1 MSSHFFHS
9 IFRSSARIRIT
20 LAIALI
26 VPWALMAWSPGT
38 CLAGEKEPLIHV
50 SADGPTQKV
59 PPNLVTAVE
68 QVSKQTIPAVVHILV
83 TERQEVRNPLYPFE
97 ENPLFRQFF
106 GSRRMPKK
114 FKRELKGLGTGMIM
128 DSRGYIL
135 TNNHVA
141 GGATKIEV
149 TLANGERYPAQLVG
163 ADPKTD
169 LAVIRIHAKDPLP
182 HVVFG
187 NSDQT
192 KVGQWVVAI
201 GHPRGLYQT
210 VTQGIISAK
219 HRAGI
224 MDPSNYQDYLQT
236 DAAINPGNS
245 GGPLLTLRGEV
256 IGVNSAI
263 ESTSGG
269 FQGIGF
275 AIPSKIAV
283 HIAKQLIAHGK
294 VERGWLGVTV
304 QDLTPALAKTF
315 GDENTQG
322 ALLSKVVKKSP
333 AAEAGLKRGDIVIAY
348 DGQKVPDASTLRNDV
363 ATTTIGHE
371 AHLTLLRDGKER
383 EVTVKI
389 GNLADEIK
397 FLTESV
403 EKRLGAK
410 FTDIPQKEAVNYGIE
425 SDQGV
430 KITQVDSAGSLGQA
444 GFEVGDLI
452 LEVNGH
458 PVGGVESF
466 DQIVSQLRP
475 QQQVVLL
482 ALDHRTGQKGEVT
495 IAVP

>member
-1 MSSHFFHS
+1 MASQFFHFN
-9 IFRSSARIRIT
+9 FRSSARIRT
-20 LAIALI
+20 SLAIALI
-26 VPWALMAWSPGT
+26 VPWALLAWSPGT
-38 CLAGEKEPLIHV
+38 CLAGAKEPLIYV
-50 SADGPTQKV
+50 SADGPSQKV

-68 QVSKQTIPAVVHILV
+68 QVSGQTIPAVVHILV
-83 TERQEVRNPLYPFE
+83 TERQEVQNPFYPFE

-169 LAVIRIHAKDPLP
+169 LAVIRIHAKGPLP

-315 GDENTQG
+315 GVENTQG

-495 IAVP
+495 ITVP

>member
-1 MSSHFFHS
+1 MW
-9 IFRSSARIRIT
+9 SSATRTQTRS
-20 LAIALI
+20 ASGS
-26 VPWALMAWSPGT
+26 SPS
-38 CLAGEKEPLIHV
+38 V
-50 SADGPTQKV
+50 
-59 PPNLVTAVE
+59 
-68 QVSKQTIPAVVHILV
+68 IPA
-83 TERQEVRNPLYPFE
+83 
-97 ENPLFRQFF
+97 
-106 GSRRMPKK
+106 
-114 FKRELKGLGTGMIM
+114 
-128 DSRGYIL
+128 
-135 TNNHVA
+135 
-141 GGATKIEV
+141 
-149 TLANGERYPAQLVG
+149 
-163 ADPKTD
+163 
-169 LAVIRIHAKDPLP
+169 
-182 HVVFG
+182 
-187 NSDQT
+187 
-192 KVGQWVVAI
+192 
-201 GHPRGLYQT
+201 GLYQT
-210 VTQGIISAK
+210 VTQGIVSAK
-219 HRAGI
+219 HRTGI
-224 MDPSNYQDYLQT
+224 MDPEQLPGLLQT

-245 GGPLLTLRGEV
+245 GGPLLNLQGEV

-275 AIPSKIAV
+275 AIPSNMAV

-315 GDENTQG
+315 GVENTQG

-495 IAVP
+495 ITVP